1 MISIYFVQLLFYD
14 FYMKKEITTSVS
26 IADEEMSEEEKKLR
40 VAQFFALVAKWKAK
54 EKLEKEFDDQ

>member
-1 MISIYFVQLLFYD
+1 
-14 FYMKKEITTSVS
+14 MKKEITTSVS

>member
-1 MISIYFVQLLFYD
+1 MIFIW
-14 FYMKKEITTSVS
+14 KKITTSVS

>member
-1 MISIYFVQLLFYD
+1 
-14 FYMKKEITTSVS
+14 MKKEITCTVS

-40 VAQFFALVAKWKAK
+40 VAQFFVLIAKWKAK